1 MRTRAVCAS
10 RFPVQLNTAE
20 CVSSRVLV
28 GVRIPHLRLRGL
40 LRVELFAVGRLL
52 EAHPAELLLAGGD
65 QVRLLLVAVLPGGRL
80 LHLVHR
86 LLAMCF
92 FRSSAATCRCIA
104 ADGVGGPRLK
114 LLEMHVTWTS
124 GVWTQA
130 SGVQSTA

>member
-65 QVRLLLVAVLPGGRL
+65 QVRLLLVAVL
-80 LHLVHR
+80 HLVHR